1 LTFFWQNYGTTL
13 TSVWMLRDL
22 NGDFAIDDDDLQI
35 LSDNYGS
42 SGATWADGD
51 LNGDGN
57 VTRADMDLMFAQY
70 GLTLTTAS

>member
-1 LTFFWQNYGTTL
+1 
-13 TSVWMLRDL
+13 MLRDL